1 MGARVGSPPLT
12 PASHPNVQFPVEGST
27 TAPMKSTR
35 HLSPTPQLV
44 SVTER
49 SPVSKL
55 TVGKENNAA
64 IEIYYEDHGLDFISR

>member
-1 MGARVGSPPLT
+1 MGARVGPPPSV
-12 PASHPNVQFPVEGST
+12 PALIPTSSVRFEGST

>member
-1 MGARVGSPPLT
+1 
-12 PASHPNVQFPVEGST
+12 
-27 TAPMKSTR
+27 MKSTR